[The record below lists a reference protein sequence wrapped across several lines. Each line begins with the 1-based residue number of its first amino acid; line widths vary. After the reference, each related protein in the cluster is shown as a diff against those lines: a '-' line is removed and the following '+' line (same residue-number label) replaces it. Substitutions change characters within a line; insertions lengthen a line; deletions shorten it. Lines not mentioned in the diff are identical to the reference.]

1 MEDQQKIIEAIKSAI
16 NHLESSMKALVNRD
30 KNEVAD
36 SVWRAAADLEYA
48 NFLFSIIIQDESES
62 SSWKLDTRSKQVEI
76 GPLLMSAQDLL
87 RDAEKGLGVGELR
100 ETYKKT
106 WMARGYLL
114 KVQGILEK
122 RRREGK
128 KSSSTT

>member
-1 MEDQQKIIEAIKSAI
+1 MEHKQKIIEAIKSAI

-30 KNEVAD
+30 ENGVAD
-36 SVWRAAADLEYA
+36 SVWRAAANLEYA
-48 NFLFSIIIQDESES
+48 NFLFSIIHGEPESR
-62 SSWKLDTRSKQVEI
+62 SWKLELRSKQVEI

-87 RDAEKGLGVGELR
+87 REAQSGLDTSELH
-100 ETYKKT
+100 EAYKKT

-122 RRREGK
+122 RQK
-128 KSSSTT
+128 KGEKS